1 MMSKK
6 TKILAITAMLLN
18 LFDVG
23 STLLILSNG
32 GIEVNPLMAYAI
44 EISPWFFV
52 FIKVVLFAVAIF
64 LLARHQSKYLNW
76 IVYFYGALAVW
87 HCYLLSKIYLY
98 FGYLF

>member
-6 TKILAITAMLLN
+6 TKILAIAAMLLN
-18 LFDVG
+18 LFDAS
-23 STLLILSNG
+23 STLFILSKG

-44 EISPWFFV
+44 EISPWFFI
-52 FIKVVLFAVAIF
+52 FIKVVLFAIAIF
-64 LLARHQSKYLNW
+64 LLARHQSRYLKW
-76 IVYFYGALAVW
+76 IVYCYGALAAW